1 MNGDRKD
8 EFMSIDFNSIWH
20 IVGLLASI
28 GSLIFYGARTF
39 GRTVEQI
46 ERLSKAIDVL
56 QKNLE
61 EQHKTCR
68 EGRVEIWTEF
78 NKMRE
83 RVAKVETMQDHQVQV
98 SLNQKQ

>member
-1 MNGDRKD
+1 
-8 EFMSIDFNSIWH
+8 MSIDFNSIWH

-61 EQHKTCR
+61 EQHQACR
-68 EGRVEIWTEF
+68 SGRVDIWTEV
-78 NKMRE
+78 NKIRE
-83 RVAKVETMQDHQVQV
+83 RVTKVETLQDH
-98 SLNQKQ
+98 SLNRK